1 MNLACHDTKL
11 FSEKKFNCNKE
22 AYLELK
28 PFGQAYVSKADRIK
42 GNTSEWIFC
51 KIITKIT
58 SWLILCYLYLI
69 FIFFFISFL
78 RLRPCFL
85 VSYDARNITQ
95 VVHNLNIIRG
105 KMIFLNMGIM
115 IWLLWWGNCNHISL
129 FFKHT
134 IIQTQ

>member
-129 FFKHT
+129 FVKHT

>member
-115 IWLLWWGNCNHISL
+115 IWLLWWGNCNHIAL
-129 FFKHT
+129 FVKHT

>member
-11 FSEKKFNCNKE
+11 FSEKKINCNKE

-115 IWLLWWGNCNHISL
+115 IWLLWWGNCNHIAL
-129 FFKHT
+129 FVKHT

>member
-78 RLRPCFL
+78 TLRPCFL

-115 IWLLWWGNCNHISL
+115 IWLLWWGNCNHIAL
-129 FFKHT
+129 FVKHT

>member
-95 VVHNLNIIRG
+95 VVHNLNITRG

-115 IWLLWWGNCNHISL
+115 IWLLWWGNCNHIAL
-129 FFKHT
+129 FVKHT

>member
-115 IWLLWWGNCNHISL
+115 IWLLRWGNCNHIAL
-129 FFKHT
+129 FVKHT

>member
-42 GNTSEWIFC
+42 GNTSEWIFF

-95 VVHNLNIIRG
+95 VVHNLNITRG

-115 IWLLWWGNCNHISL
+115 IWLLWWGNCNHIAL
-129 FFKHT
+129 FVKHT

>member
-1 MNLACHDTKL
+1 MNLACHDIKL

-115 IWLLWWGNCNHISL
+115 IWLLCWGNCNHIAL
-129 FFKHT
+129 FVKHT

>member
-95 VVHNLNIIRG
+95 VVHNLNFIRG

-115 IWLLWWGNCNHISL
+115 IWLLWWGNCNHIAL
-129 FFKHT
+129 FVKHT